1 MILTD
6 ESPVSSGGASA
17 REATAEGDG
26 VKASPTSMA

>member
-26 VKASPTSMA
+26 V